1 MGTWDELDTQVN
13 VSLDTSELDELIQ
26 FLDGDPVFT
35 PAIELAEKYKK
46 GIENGAKE
54 GAETI
59 AKRNKSLQELAIAT
73 NGTIAS
79 MDLINSIEIEELSD
93 TSYLVGTSI
102 THFYP
107 LCVEKGRAEV
117 RPVNAKVLHWFTLS
131 GNEVFSMYSS
141 PAPPRPFVKPAY
153 EQTQSEA
160 QDIVE
165 KSIFNQTIQ

>member
-26 FLDGDPVFT
+26 FLNDDPVFA

-79 MDLINSIEIEELSD
+79 MNLINSIEIEELSD

-107 LCVEKGRAEV
+107 LCVEKGSGEV